1 MIRHGPET
9 RVTETG
15 TTACFTCHAIGTSS
29 WVINGTVTT
38 PQAYGRYERNGFSFS
53 RAILHSHDDY
63 IELNL
68 TLSIS
73 VSLEINDTSI
83 ACQAIGSDADQVA
96 RSQTAKLIIGSK

>member
-38 PQAYGRYERNGFSFS
+38 PQAYGRYERKGFSFS

>member
-1 MIRHGPET
+1 VWFI
-9 RVTETG
+9 
-15 TTACFTCHAIGTSS
+15 CHAIGTPS

-38 PQAYGRYERNGFSFS
+38 PQAYGRFERKGFGFSFS
-53 RAILHSHDDY
+53 RAILHSY

-73 VSLEINDTSI
+73 VSLEINDTNI
-83 ACQAIGSDADQVA
+83 ACQAIGSDIHQVA